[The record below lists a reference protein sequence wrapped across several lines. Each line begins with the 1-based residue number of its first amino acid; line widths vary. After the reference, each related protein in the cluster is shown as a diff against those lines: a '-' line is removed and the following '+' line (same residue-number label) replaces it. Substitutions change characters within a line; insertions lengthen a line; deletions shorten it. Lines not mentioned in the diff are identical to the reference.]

1 MQHNLKILNSAKYR
15 KIISPLLRE
24 SVKYTFMDVVSLVG
38 ITFSPFWT
46 KVSFRRKMS
55 YGL

>member
-24 SVKYTFMDVVSLVG
+24 SVKYTFMDVVS
-38 ITFSPFWT
+38 
-46 KVSFRRKMS
+46 
-55 YGL
+55 